1 MFQVIAYIG
10 FNRAINSVSKSKRG
24 QKILPHEIA
33 RIQITEHF
41 SKATGMNRPLR
52 KTLS

>member
-10 FNRAINSVSKSKRG
+10 FNRAINSVIKSKRDH
-24 QKILPHEIA
+24 KVLPHEIA

-41 SKATGMNRPLR
+41 SKAAGMNRPLS